1 MVTLTAMRVT
11 PRARELK
18 RHLAARLPEYMVPAA
33 MVMLEAFPL
42 TPNGKIDRRALPA
55 PEMTVA
61 RRDLAAPRD
70 PLEMT
75 LAAIWQEVLG
85 VSPVGINDNFFD
97 LGGHSLLAV
106 RLLARVERAFGQAVP
121 LATILRGPTIEQ
133 MAALLRKANA
143 SAASA
148 LVPFQTA
155 APVASATH
163 ATYVGN
169 ANGSGLA
176 GGMAATNP
184 SARPAFFC
192 VPGAGGNPIYLSN
205 LARALGPDQPFY
217 GLEGAGFNGDRAP
230 HTTVEEMAA
239 YYIDAIRAVQPEGPY
254 HLGGHSLGGWVAFE
268 MARQLRR
275 QGHDVPLVAVID
287 TPVPAPADTSARAA
301 WDEAKWIAELT
312 DRIAKLLAPELRLD
326 EAALRAGTHEQRMDA
341 FRGALIAAGVYPS
354 EGGLAYLRHTLDVFK
369 AHAQVSY
376 APSLLPAHEA
386 AAERILLLRTP
397 NEPAHAAAAWA
408 PGDATWGWSRFAHTE
423 VVIVPGDHLA
433 VLRPPHVALLAER
446 LSAVSRAGASGRRVS
461 RKTVRV
467 TAASADNTDEDMR
480 CRQPW
485 C

>member
-1 MVTLTAMRVT
+1 M
-11 PRARELK
+11 ARDLGAAGRQLVAYIVRDDARDSQIEDIDTRDLK

-33 MVMLEAFPL
+33 IVTLDAFPL

-55 PEMTVA
+55 PEMTGI
-61 RRDLAAPRD
+61 RREILAPRD
-70 PLEMT
+70 PMEMT
-75 LAAIWQEVLG
+75 LAAIWQDVLG
-85 VSPVGINDNFFD
+85 VSPVGIRDNFFD

-121 LATILRGPTIEQ
+121 LATILRGPTIEE

-148 LVPFQTA
+148 LVPFQSA
-155 APVASATH
+155 AAGS
-163 ATYVGN
+163 
-169 ANGSGLA
+169 NGSNNGSNH
-176 GGMAATNP
+176 G

-205 LARALGPDQPFY
+205 LARALGPGQPFY

-254 HLGGHSLGGWVAFE
+254 HLGGHSLGGWVVFE

-326 EAALRAGTHEQRMDA
+326 EETLRASTHEQRMDA
-341 FRGALIAAGVYPS
+341 FRDALVAAGVYPA

-369 AHAQVSY
+369 AHAMVSY
-376 APSLLPAHEA
+376 APAPLPVGEA
-386 AAERILLLRTP
+386 GAERILLLRTP

-408 PGDATWGWSRFAHTE
+408 PGDPTWGWNRLAQTE
-423 VVIVPGDHLA
+423 VVIVSGDHLA

-446 LSAVSRAGASGRRVS
+446 LSAYLAQTLAV
-461 RKTVRV
+461 
-467 TAASADNTDEDMR
+467 AA
-480 CRQPW
+480 
-485 C
+485 